1 MTFLYV
7 SSVQLENTVRV
18 SLLVQQLRT
27 HLAMQGT
34 LVPPLVWE
42 DLTRDKDLTGQTEP
56 ALWSPGA
63 ATAKPT

>member
-1 MTFLYV
+1 
-7 SSVQLENTVRV
+7 LENTIRV

-34 LVPPLVWE
+34 LVPFLAWE
-42 DLTRDKDLTGQTEP
+42 DLTWDKDLTRETEP

-63 ATAKPT
+63 ATTEP